1 MNCQELHNHFETNP
15 RLDADFPPAVVS
27 HATSC
32 ASCSRFVDEQLALKK
47 SLQSLRETAAE
58 APDTFDA
65 RVLADFRM
73 RGLDAKPTMLSLG
86 HISSSSALRW
96 GVAGATALVIAAI
109 LFTSTRRAPKA
120 NLQTQTPS
128 GAVASVSSDAAPLVT
143 PKFPGAPSMK
153 RKRRVIPRPV
163 PNQSA
168 VASNRLDNRL
178 PAGFRS
184 LMYCD
189 ALTCSAPM
197 QMIRVQI
204 PSGLIARPT
213 PSLVNT
219 SGAVNADVLIG
230 SDGIARGIRIVDF

>member
-1 MNCQELHNHFETNP
+1 MNCQELNNHFETNP
-15 RLDADFPPAVVS
+15 RLDADFPPAVIS
-27 HATSC
+27 HAGSC
-32 ASCSRFVDEQLALKK
+32 ASCSRFVDELFALKQ
-47 SLQSLRETAAE
+47 SLQLLRESAAE
-58 APDTFDA
+58 APDTLDA
-65 RVLADFRM
+65 RVLTDFR
-73 RGLDAKPTMLSLG
+73 RRCFSAKPAMLSLWR
-86 HISSSSALRW
+86 IPSSSALRW
-96 GVAGATALVIAAI
+96 GVAVAATLVIAAI

-120 NLQTQTPS
+120 NLQTPTRP
-128 GAVASVSSDAAPLVT
+128 GAVASVSSEATPFVT
-143 PKFPGAPSMK
+143 AKVPGAPSM
-153 RKRRVIPRPV
+153 RPRLRVIPRPA

-168 VASNRLDNRL
+168 VASNHLDNRL

-204 PSGLIARPT
+204 PSALIARPT

>member
-96 GVAGATALVIAAI
+96 GVAGAAALVIAAI

-120 NLQTQTPS
+120 NLQTQTRS
-128 GAVASVSSDAAPLVT
+128 GAVASVSSDATPLVT
-143 PKFPGAPSMK
+143 PKVPAPSMK
-153 RKRRVIPRPV
+153 PKRRVIPRPV
-163 PNQSA
+163 PNRSA

>member
-32 ASCSRFVDEQLALKK
+32 ASCSRFVDEQLALRK
-47 SLQSLRETAAE
+47 SLQSLRESVAE

-73 RGLDAKPTMLSLG
+73 RGLDAKPTMLSLWR
-86 HISSSSALRW
+86 ISSSSALRW
-96 GVAGATALVIAAI
+96 GFAVAVALVIAAI

-120 NLQTQTPS
+120 NLQTPRS
-128 GAVASVSSDAAPLVT
+128 GAIPSVSSDATPLVT
-143 PKFPGAPSMK
+143 PKVPGAPSM
-153 RKRRVIPRPV
+153 RPKRRVIPRPV
-163 PNQSA
+163 SNQSA
-168 VASNRLDNRL
+168 VASDHLDNRL